1 MKVKGNGVKSRQST
15 IGLAAKPRRIACR
28 SIHGAGASL
37 FQRVP
42 QSPDEAFPL
51 RVIRQPPAK
60 PFHRLRRRGVLQAG
74 NALEEAMGVSI
85 VDS

>member
-1 MKVKGNGVKSRQST
+1 
-15 IGLAAKPRRIACR
+15 
-28 SIHGAGASL
+28 
-37 FQRVP
+37 VP

-60 PFHRLRRRGVLQAG
+60 PFHRLRRRGVLQAA

-85 VDS
+85 IDACPLWPMGLTDSGETDWQSAADLGLRVWLLRPAGHWPVP